1 MAERPVRR
9 RCCGNLLAHIGPP
22 DEGHKSTEEIS
33 TARGNSFDRLSADC
47 ATLVVGHQRLE
58 GCFPYYLPFGRSSDK
73 TMSAARSAP
82 CRNIKLSQYRD
93 IPIDGWVEWA
103 RGAHSTVGRTMNTV
117 TFYSRLGVIGLSVC
131 RLAAMTGVQHETAR
145 HWKQPDAEM
154 YGRRKAWSWLAIIAG
169 KQRSGCQPQSRK
181 IRPRWFSNCG
191 ANFAMRWSPVV
202 FAGR

>member
-103 RGAHSTVGRTMNTV
+103 RGAQLDGWSNHEHSDFLLPLGCHWSICVPTRRDDGGAARDGATLEAAGCRNVRATQGMVLAGDNRWEAAL
-117 TFYSRLGVIGLSVC
+117 RLP
-131 RLAAMTGVQHETAR
+131 TAIQ
-145 HWKQPDAEM
+145 KDSA
-154 YGRRKAWSWLAIIAG
+154 SL
-169 KQRSGCQPQSRK
+169 
-181 IRPRWFSNCG
+181 
-191 ANFAMRWSPVV
+191 V
-202 FAGR
+202 